1 MKVRIVNI
9 GIVVTVVSAFAAN
22 NTAAQEARSKRNFE
36 AEIQAAIQSA
46 KTAAGFEHLGTLV
59 RTPFL
64 PR

>member
-1 MKVRIVNI
+1 MKLRVGNI
-9 GIVVTVVSAFAAN
+9 GIILALISAMGANHGFAQQAS
-22 NTAAQEARSKRNFE
+22 AKRNFE
-36 AEIQAAIQSA
+36 AEVQAAIQSA